1 VSSFVPYFV
10 SEWTYDQS
18 GMPPGLRQVTS
29 PIFSW
34 LRPAG
39 PTISGLLFGLALL
52 VLMFLLPGGFVD
64 GARRVRA
71 RVVRVERRP
80 PTTVP

>member
-1 VSSFVPYFV
+1 
-10 SEWTYDQS
+10 
-18 GMPPGLRQVTS
+18 MPPGLREVTS

-39 PTISGLLFGLALL
+39 PTISGLLFGVALL
-52 VLMFLLPGGFVD
+52 VLMFVLPGGFVD
-64 GARRVRA
+64 GARRAGAPRPRRA
-71 RVVRVERRP
+71 AA